1 MVQTGAGT
9 DALAASAAE
18 AGCPGGARRPPRPA
32 TPALPAPP
40 PPLSS
45 WPAAA
50 PPTPPST
57 PSAAAPE
64 VFAVQHRMRGLL
76 EAVVDVAREL
86 SLPVTL
92 RRIAEAARS
101 LVDCDLGVLGVLGPD
116 GHIAELIG
124 GGPGQDVP
132 ADIVRMPLGRG
143 LIGGD
148 PIGGEP
154 IGGELIRP
162 SGRAGHAARPGTVV
176 VAADV
181 LGFPAGAPGFGTFLR
196 VPIAVR
202 GEAFG
207 NLYLAGKRGSEF
219 TQEDEDLVHALAAAV
234 GFAIENAR
242 LYETTRRR
250 QAWLTASAE
259 ITTALL
265 SVAEPVEAL
274 RLVARRARQITSALL
289 AGIVLP
295 VAAPGAATGR
305 GGTPAEPGAAPLP
318 GGPFRSRAGR
328 DARGPVATELE
339 VAVVDGAGADDLR
352 GRLLA
357 DPAEL
362 LDVMRAGRALIIP
375 PERADP
381 AARRLLGEVVD
392 GVAIGA
398 VMIVPL
404 LAAGRPLGI
413 LVLAAAPGVVAF
425 EHLDLEMAAA
435 FAGHAALTLEFARVQ
450 REGERLAVFE
460 ERDRIARD
468 LHDVVIQR
476 LFATGLQIQGMTRV
490 IDPDAA
496 VRLNAAVRE
505 LDQTIADIRQTIFS
519 LTAASGS
526 VDLRSEIAAIAAQA
540 EQALAIRPTVHID
553 GPVDRG
559 VPAVIH
565 PHLLAAVREALSN
578 IARHARAT
586 RIQVRVR
593 VTNTDVSM
601 QVRDNGCGPGGASR
615 SSGLANL
622 RRRALDLG
630 GRMEFG
636 PGEGGIGTTV
646 TWQVPLVQPIPTPRV
661 LRPPAGSA
669 PGAGEPPTGP

>member
-1 MVQTGAGT
+1 
-9 DALAASAAE
+9 
-18 AGCPGGARRPPRPA
+18 
-32 TPALPAPP
+32 
-40 PPLSS
+40 
-45 WPAAA
+45 
-50 PPTPPST
+50 
-57 PSAAAPE
+57 
-64 VFAVQHRMRGLL
+64 MRGLL

-143 LIGGD
+143 LIGGELA
-148 PIGGEP
+148 GR
-154 IGGELIRP
+154 ELIGP
-162 SGRAGHAARPGTVV
+162 PGRDGHAARPGTVV

-181 LGFPAGAPGFGTFLR
+181 LGFPAGPPGPGAPGFGTFLR

-295 VAAPGAATGR
+295 VAAPVAAPGAATGR
-305 GGTPAEPGAAPLP
+305 VGTAAGPGVAPRQ

-328 DARGPVATELE
+328 DRDAGGPAPTELE
-339 VAVVDGAGADDLR
+339 VAVVDGAGADELR

-357 DPAEL
+357 DPTKL

-392 GVAIGA
+392 GIAIGA

-450 REGERLAVFE
+450 REGERLAVYE

-476 LFATGLQIQGMTRV
+476 LFATGLQIQGMTRM

-553 GPVDRG
+553 GPVDCG

-661 LRPPAGSA
+661 LRPPAGPG
-669 PGAGEPPTGP
+669 PGAGEPPAEP

>member
-1 MVQTGAGT
+1 
-9 DALAASAAE
+9 
-18 AGCPGGARRPPRPA
+18 
-32 TPALPAPP
+32 
-40 PPLSS
+40 
-45 WPAAA
+45 
-50 PPTPPST
+50 
-57 PSAAAPE
+57 
-64 VFAVQHRMRGLL
+64 MRGLL

-143 LIGGD
+143 LIGR
-148 PIGGEP
+148 
-154 IGGELIRP
+154 ELIGP
-162 SGRAGHAARPGTVV
+162 PGRDGHAARPGTVV

-181 LGFPAGAPGFGTFLR
+181 LGFPTGPPGAGAPGFGTFLR

-295 VAAPGAATGR
+295 VAAPGAATGP
-305 GGTPAEPGAAPLP
+305 GGTPVGPGAAPLP
-318 GGPFRSRAGR
+318 GGPFRSMAGR
-328 DARGPVATELE
+328 DARGPAATELE
-339 VAVVDGAGADDLR
+339 VAVVDGAGADQLR

-362 LDVMRAGRALIIP
+362 LDVMRAGRAVIIP

-392 GVAIGA
+392 GIAIGA

-519 LTAASGS
+519 LTAASGP

-540 EQALAIRPTVHID
+540 EQALAIRPTVRID
-553 GPVDRG
+553 GPVDCG

-661 LRPPAGSA
+661 LRPPAG
-669 PGAGEPPTGP
+669 PGPDAGEPPAEP